1 MPGSFINPP
10 YTPQNEVYTLKGIE
24 LSNNYQDTYLF
35 DSINAQ
41 TSFFTGKANESV
53 DHYTN
58 VTPFK
63 ISDGFILLP
72 NTIEHFNSYN
82 YLMMKNADMYS
93 GKWYYAFITS
103 CEMVNPGVTRIN
115 FELDVIQTY
124 QFNWNLHQCFIER
137 CHELTDS
144 PGSNILDEGLE
155 LGEYIINDAK
165 QTDKFDDYTICVAC
179 TMNSTLIDTTG
190 GYFNGQYSGLN
201 IISFDSASEVND
213 FISSAT
219 EANKLDGIVAIFQM
233 PSNFVRS
240 KSNTPSTSSAAD
252 DVYTY
257 NVTSLTLDGY
267 TPKNKKLLTYP
278 YKFLHVTNFMGNSA
292 DYHYEWFSSRP
303 LYPTTSPRQVKFELR
318 CSMEINPTVK
328 IIPTNYNGMDG
339 TSIGTLNNV
348 DYGLTLS
355 GFPQCSWVSDTYKAW
370 VAQQGTV
377 SAFGMDFSGVDL
389 GYMSQGLGVLGSA
402 LSLNVGGVASG
413 ILGIAQT
420 MAKQNATKS
429 LPPQAHGE
437 NANGALFQ
445 FGLKDFGF
453 QDMSIRQSYARAID
467 GYFDMFGYSHKH
479 TESPVTYLNSRPFW
493 NYIKTQGIL
502 ISGNFNNDVARKL
515 ESIFNNGVRFW
526 HGDYIGNYSLNNAP
540 QGG

>member
-165 QTDKFDDYTICVAC
+165 QI
-179 TMNSTLIDTTG
+179 NSM
-190 GYFNGQYSGLN
+190 
-201 IISFDSASEVND
+201 IILF
-213 FISSAT
+213 
-219 EANKLDGIVAIFQM
+219 
-233 PSNFVRS
+233 
-240 KSNTPSTSSAAD
+240 
-252 DVYTY
+252 
-257 NVTSLTLDGY
+257 
-267 TPKNKKLLTYP
+267 
-278 YKFLHVTNFMGNSA
+278 
-292 DYHYEWFSSRP
+292 
-303 LYPTTSPRQVKFELR
+303 
-318 CSMEINPTVK
+318 
-328 IIPTNYNGMDG
+328 
-339 TSIGTLNNV
+339 
-348 DYGLTLS
+348 
-355 GFPQCSWVSDTYKAW
+355 AW
-370 VAQQGTV
+370 P
-377 SAFGMDFSGVDL
+377 
-389 GYMSQGLGVLGSA
+389 VL
-402 LSLNVGGVASG
+402 
-413 ILGIAQT
+413 
-420 MAKQNATKS
+420 
-429 LPPQAHGE
+429 
-437 NANGALFQ
+437 
-445 FGLKDFGF
+445 
-453 QDMSIRQSYARAID
+453 
-467 GYFDMFGYSHKH
+467 
-479 TESPVTYLNSRPFW
+479 
-493 NYIKTQGIL
+493 
-502 ISGNFNNDVARKL
+502 
-515 ESIFNNGVRFW
+515 
-526 HGDYIGNYSLNNAP
+526 
-540 QGG
+540 